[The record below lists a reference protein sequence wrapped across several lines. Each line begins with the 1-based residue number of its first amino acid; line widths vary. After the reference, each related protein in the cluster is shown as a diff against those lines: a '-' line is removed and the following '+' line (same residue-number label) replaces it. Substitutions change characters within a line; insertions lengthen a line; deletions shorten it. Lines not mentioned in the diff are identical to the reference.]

1 MKEIQRWMHLVRCP
15 KWSHRRRG
23 TFGPD
28 GVSGGMVEQRRLV
41 DKLQDLRRRGNVTLS
56 QKQVDRN

>member
-1 MKEIQRWMHLVRCP
+1 MHLVRCP